1 MSINGT
7 MEKII
12 LALALKHD
20 YQWYEICNA
29 IKNKEEVTV
38 KEMKPIVISFRK
50 GVFKNEKIN
59 YVTVVS
65 PNYPEKLRTAQNPPF
80 ILFYNGDLDML
91 TNPTTRDVIIYGLRS
106 EKVLN
111 KACGQYLNNAL
122 FFEDG
127 KPKANNNLRIIT
139 FEGELAVYPSLPSE
153 SGKINAFKQALFLS
167 NIKYLYDSK
176 VLLIANTERDCSDAN
191 YIIIS
196 MSSVAIGAIP
206 ESPHEEEGISNL
218 LIQNGVAAM
227 VKCPDDITGLINKM
241 VDDEEED

>member
-1 MSINGT
+1 MSINDT
-7 MEKII
+7 IEKII

-20 YQWYEICNA
+20 YQWYEICHA
-29 IKNKEEVTV
+29 IKTKEEVTV
-38 KEMKPIVISFRK
+38 KEMNDAIERV
-50 GVFKNEKIN
+50 KNEKIN

-80 ILFYNGDLDML
+80 ILFYKGDLDML
-91 TNPTTRDVIIYGLRS
+91 TNPTTRDVIIYGLRP

-153 SGKINAFKQALFLS
+153 SGKIDAFKQALFLS

>member
-1 MSINGT
+1 MSINDK

-38 KEMKPIVISFRK
+38 KEMNDAIERV
-50 GVFKNEKIN
+50 KNEKIN

-65 PNYPEKLRTAQNPPF
+65 PNYPEKLRAAQNPPF
-80 ILFYNGDLDML
+80 ILFYKGDLDML

-111 KACGQYLNNAL
+111 KACGQYLNNANDACIKISNA
-122 FFEDG
+122 E
-127 KPKANNNLRIIT
+127 ANNNLRIIT